1 MLPDYPQFK
10 DLFKRFCDRQLQE
23 RMEKRLGPLYQE
35 IGKRRQFEGDRSQ
48 IQRPGEGA
56 PDETEYKTWQGA
68 FSFRLEEI
76 PTLTMQELVRRI
88 DVVAEDMARSFN
100 KNMFASMDQTLEKY
114 DRVMKLGPPSPEAL
128 LTMISNSEVSF
139 DEDGPTFK
147 IVVPPS
153 LLEAAQD
160 AAARLMNDPELNKRY
175 TELMATKWEEWRARE
190 TDRGLDG

>member
-1 MLPDYPQFK
+1 LLPDYPHFK
-10 DLFKRFCDRQLQE
+10 DLFKRFCDRELQQRTE
-23 RMEKRLGPLYQE
+23 ARLGPLFQE

-48 IQRPGEGA
+48 VQRPGEQT
-56 PDETEYKTWQGA
+56 PDETEYRTSEGA
-68 FSFRLEEI
+68 FSFRLDEI
-76 PTLTMQELVRRI
+76 PTLTIDDLVRRI
-88 DVVAEDMARSFN
+88 DAVAEDMARSFS
-100 KNMFASMDQTLEKY
+100 KNMFSSMDRTLEKY

-139 DEDGPTFK
+139 DEEGPTFK

-153 LLEAAQD
+153 LLDAAQD